1 MITPK
6 LVSALSG
13 RDNKISSVVASD
25 GASLVLTHRGEVVAL
40 YEFTSK
46 KLGQRQHNVAKMVV
60 TGGCL
65 DPGPGPGLSSAQD
78 QDIDFK
84 LVAGGGEAL
93 RVFILSVT
101 GRVSVWADSRDNTF
115 IPCVFSVSKEI
126 IVKDLALHKAGLL
139 LVTSGGEAWTG
150 THQPAARSQGAKGPA
165 KELVKIKRLPNIHRG
180 VAAAC
185 DAKGRNFCVLQVSPQ
200 EALTEI
206 PEVSASTMAADLRA
220 LLAAAHLQDELHD
233 VVCVAAGRS
242 FPAHGFILAS
252 GAEKFAKQLKFL
264 AEDEETSPGPLLVE
278 VEGVLPDIF
287 EQVLKF
293 LYTKTCDLFVE
304 GPCPITLQENN
315 NPALKENE
323 NILEVSGDPKAV
335 SAFSV
340 YAQNKKK
347 KKPSR
352 SRLDQEQ
359 VARTKSSD
367 PLVLLQEAAK
377 QLGVFGLVKAADCL
391 KISEGMI
398 QRKCPLPRPKL
409 DFCSKNYPELQD
421 VTIICD
427 NEEEVYAH
435 KCVLVAR
442 SEYFFSMF
450 NSSENIKNIYVCLT
464 LTFHHFSLQVGPSL
478 PVN

>member
-78 QDIDFK
+78 QDVDFK

-101 GRVSVWADSRDNTF
+101 GRVSVWEDSRDNTF
-115 IPCVFSVSKEI
+115 IPCVFNVSKEI
-126 IVKDLALHKAGLL
+126 IVKDLALHKAGLV

-150 THQPAARSQGAKGPA
+150 THQAAAARGQGAKGPA

-206 PEVSASTMAADLRA
+206 PEVSASAMAADLRA

-252 GAEKFAKQLKFL
+252 GADKFAKQLKFL
-264 AEDEETSPGPLLVE
+264 AEDEETAPGPLVVE

-315 NPALKENE
+315 NPALKQNE
-323 NILEVSGDPKAV
+323 NVLEVSGDQKTV

-352 SRLDQEQ
+352 SRVEQEQ
-359 VARTKSSD
+359 LARTQSSN

-409 DFCSKNYPELQD
+409 EFCSKNYPELQD

-450 NSSENIKNIYVCLT
+450 NSSENLKNIYYLLVT
-464 LTFHHFSLQVGPSL
+464 IPIFHCRLDRVFQ
-478 PVN
+478 